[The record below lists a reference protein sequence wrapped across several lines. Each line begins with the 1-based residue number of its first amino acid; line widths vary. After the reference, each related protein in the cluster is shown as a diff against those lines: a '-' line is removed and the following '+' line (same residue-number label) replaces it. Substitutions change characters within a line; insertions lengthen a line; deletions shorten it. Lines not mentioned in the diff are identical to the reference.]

1 MQKAHSNSVIASF
14 SFFNDDSMLPS
25 LHMKQRSADSPVTIS
40 DIARMAD
47 VSKATVSR
55 VLTGNAPVNP
65 QTKERILS
73 VMNQH
78 GYVPNH
84 YAQCLAGTPT
94 RIIGVV
100 VGELTNYFF
109 TEVVKGIDT
118 VLSAKG
124 YSMLLC
130 FTDWDEEKE
139 LSTVQ
144 TLLRNKVDGVIL
156 SAASPS
162 SPSIQL
168 LKDSETPF
176 VVVNCVPNDPEVAYV
191 SGDNYEGGR
200 LVAEYINSSIYKRII
215 VLAGFNDQPM
225 SLRLRGLLD
234 NVGEDRNL
242 IVHDAIPTSEEGRQ
256 FAIEFDDVVSSS
268 EPTLIFVSNDN
279 VAIGIENGLQ
289 KEVRIPEDV
298 AIIGYDDIA
307 PASFC
312 RVPLTTVSQSISLM
326 GQTSADLLMKKLSK
340 DDSCET
346 HILIPPKFIVR
357 ESAR

>member
-1 MQKAHSNSVIASF
+1 
-14 SFFNDDSMLPS
+14 
-25 LHMKQRSADSPVTIS
+25 MKQKNEDSPITIS
-40 DIARMAD
+40 DIARMAK

-55 VLTGNAPVNP
+55 VLTGNAPVNAE
-65 QTKERILS
+65 TKARILS
-73 VMNQH
+73 VMDQH
-78 GYVPNH
+78 GYIPNH

-109 TEVVKGIDT
+109 TEVVKGIDQ

-130 FTDWDEEKE
+130 FTDWNEDKE
-139 LSTVQ
+139 LETVQ

-156 SAASPS
+156 SATSPS
-162 SPSIQL
+162 SPSIQA
-168 LKDSETPF
+168 LKESELPF
-176 VVVNCVPNDPEVAYV
+176 VVVNCVPNDPDVAYV

-200 LVAEYINSSIYKRII
+200 LVAQFINSSIYRRIL

-234 NVGEDRNL
+234 NVDKDRNL

-256 FAIEFDDVVSSS
+256 FAVELDEGMLSST

-279 VAIGIENGLQ
+279 VAIGLENGLS
-289 KEVRIPEDV
+289 KKVRIPEDV

-312 RVPLTTVSQSISLM
+312 RVPLTTVSQNISLM
-326 GQTSADLLMKKLSK
+326 GQTSADLLLGRLSK
-340 DDSCET
+340 DDACET
-346 HILIPPKFIVR
+346 HILIPPRFIVR
-357 ESAR
+357 ESTR